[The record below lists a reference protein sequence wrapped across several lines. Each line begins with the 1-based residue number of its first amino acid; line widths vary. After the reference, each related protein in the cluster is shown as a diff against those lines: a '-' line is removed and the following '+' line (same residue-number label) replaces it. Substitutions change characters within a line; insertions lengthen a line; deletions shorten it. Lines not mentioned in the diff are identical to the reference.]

1 MLFEHKIIVF
11 ASANLG
17 LKMLEYLKQI
27 SKIEFIATD
36 SKSKEIIEFAYQ
48 ESIEI
53 FIGRPNKVELIEKL
67 LNKQSKI
74 LLSINYLFI
83 LDKEIF
89 NIFDFPINFHGSLL
103 PKYRGRTPHVWAIIN
118 NEIETGITA
127 HIIEEGCDVG
137 DIVYQERIKIE
148 NYYTGAD
155 LLNIFQIE
163 YPKIIYKVLESI
175 SNDKLVRI
183 PQDNNAATYFPKRV
197 PEDGLLNWNWKK
209 DRLYNWIRALS
220 NPYPGAYTY
229 YNKEKVIIDEI
240 RFSNIGFDSSITN
253 GTIISL
259 NENNYPI
266 VKVQD
271 GAIEIIKTRN
281 HYSNFLRD
289 KFFDNE
295 N

>member
-1 MLFEHKIIVF
+1 
-11 ASANLG
+11 
-17 LKMLEYLKQI
+17 MLEYLKQI
-27 SKIEFIATD
+27 SNIEFIATD
-36 SKSKEIIEFAYQ
+36 SKSKDIIDFAHQ

-53 FIGRPNKVELIEKL
+53 FIGKPNKVELVEKL
-67 LNKQSKI
+67 ISKQSKI

-83 LDKEIF
+83 LNQEIF

-127 HIIEEGCDVG
+127 HFIEEGCDVG

-148 NYYTGAD
+148 NYYSGAD
-155 LLNIFQIE
+155 LLNIFQIK
-163 YPKIIYKVLESI
+163 YPNIIYKVLDNI
-175 SNDKLVRI
+175 SNAKFVRI
-183 PQDNNAATYFPKRV
+183 PQDNNAATYFPKRA
-197 PEDGLLNWNWKK
+197 PEDGLLNWNWQK

-220 NPYPGAYTY
+220 NPYPGAFTY
-229 YNKEKVIIDEI
+229 YNKEKIIIDEI
-240 RFSNIGFDSSITN
+240 KFSKIGFDSSITN

-266 VKVQD
+266 VKVQN
-271 GAIEIIKTRN
+271 GTIEIIKTRN
-281 HYSNFLRD
+281 IHTNFLRNNI
-289 KFFDNE
+289 FDNE

>member
-1 MLFEHKIIVF
+1 MLFNNKLIVF
-11 ASANLG
+11 ASGNLG
-17 LKMLEYLKQI
+17 FNMLKYLKQI
-27 SKIEFIATD
+27 AKIEFISTD
-36 SKSKEIIEFAYQ
+36 SNSKDIIHFAYK

-53 FIGRPNKVELIEKL
+53 FIGKPNKYELVEKL
-67 LNKQSKI
+67 KNKGAKI

-89 NIFDFPINFHGSLL
+89 CRFDFPINFHGSLL

-127 HIIEEGCDVG
+127 HFIEEGCDVG
-137 DIVYQERIKIE
+137 DIIYQERIKIE
-148 NYYTGAD
+148 NCYTGDD

-163 YPKIIYKVLESI
+163 YPKIIFKVLESI
-175 SNDKLVRI
+175 SNGKFLRI

-197 PEDGLLNWNWKK
+197 PEDGLLNWNWQK

-220 NPYPGAYTY
+220 NPYPGAFTY

-240 RFSNIGFDSSITN
+240 KFSNIGFNSSVTN
-253 GTIISL
+253 GTILSL

-266 VKVQD
+266 VKVQN
-271 GAIEIIKTRN
+271 GAIEIVKIRN
-281 HYSNFLRD
+281 TQLKFLR
-289 KFFDNE
+289 KNIFDNE